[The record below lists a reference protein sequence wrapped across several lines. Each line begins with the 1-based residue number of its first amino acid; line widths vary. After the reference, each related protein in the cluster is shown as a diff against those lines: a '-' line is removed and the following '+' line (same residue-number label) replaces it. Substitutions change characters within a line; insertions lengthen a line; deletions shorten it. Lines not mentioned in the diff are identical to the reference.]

1 MDVLNIN
8 YDQDDIHLNKRDAY
22 SLIRQEIQST
32 YKGTLSPYHLKRMY
46 FEFDKKNDMAS
57 YLSLSYQAMENVL
70 QELDAVVKDE
80 SAPLPFAIS
89 PQKVESAAKKPM
101 INQQVSL
108 ASQVSKNPEPDNAQH
123 VPKIVEL
130 DDSDVEETEVAER
143 QPLKRLKK
151 TLLLPDA
158 SEEENKQGVET
169 HEEDSQISP
178 KKNRGRPLGS
188 KNNKKNPAASNVV
201 QKRNVPKK
209 REKLFEQHT
218 RTFCV

>member
-8 YDQDDIHLNKRDAY
+8 YNQDDIHLNKRDAY

-70 QELDAVVKDE
+70 QVVKDE

-108 ASQVSKNPEPDNAQH
+108 ASQVSKNPEADNAQH

-130 DDSDVEETEVAER
+130 DDFDVEETEVAER
-143 QPLKRLKK
+143 QPLKRFKK
-151 TLLLPDA
+151 TLLL
-158 SEEENKQGVET
+158 
-169 HEEDSQISP
+169 HP
-178 KKNRGRPLGS
+178 KKRT
-188 KNNKKNPAASNVV
+188 NKVLKLTKRIAKSV
-201 QKRNVPKK
+201 QKKTVVDPLDQRTTKKIQQQVMLSRNAICLQK